1 MTETNKQNLRLLIG
15 VGVGLAALAIII
27 PYIIQTAN
35 DLLTRILPR

>member
-15 VGVGLAALAIII
+15 VGVGLAALTVII

-35 DLLTRILPR
+35 DLLAHLK